1 VLQGD
6 YAYMVYPFSADEV
19 EWVGDT
25 LDVEMYLSKFNY
37 VTWNEEDY
45 TWIPTTAMA
54 GEQRWSGIMQM
65 ELDMNNDIVL
75 LFIVQDDEFT
85 DNNPNND
92 FVKTHFSKIDLEG
105 NVIWEH
111 ELIWPD
117 LPFINDARIENFVQ
131 MPNEGFVLS
140 GRIYSNQQE
149 YLQKHWMIM
158 TDPCG
163 EVIYNGC
170 TNNLNDLYN
179 NQSNYSLYPNPSS
192 DQLNIAFS
200 NNSLSYYISI
210 FDLQGKLLLS
220 ACVKPYQDTKTIDVS
235 KFESGVYMLQ
245 LMSENGSSDIM
256 KWMKE

>member
-1 VLQGD
+1 
-6 YAYMVYPFSADEV
+6 
-19 EWVGDT
+19 
-25 LDVEMYLSKFNY
+25 MYLSKFNY

-65 ELDMNNDIVL
+65 ELDMNNNIVL

-170 TNNLNDLYN
+170 TNNINDLFY
-179 NQSNYSLYPNPSS
+179 QKPLLSLHPNPAS
-192 DQLNIAFS
+192 DVLNLSLNNITSVSQL
-200 NNSLSYYISI
+200 SL
-210 FDLQGKLLLS
+210 FNAQGQLLHTSTL
-220 ACVKPYQDTKTIDVS
+220 KPYQEIWSIDVTAYQ
-235 KFESGVYMLQ
+235 SGMYMVQ
-245 LMSENGSSDIM
+245 LKTENGTSETVR
-256 KWMKE
+256 WVKE